1 MLRTK
6 GLALLH
12 RRAFLPERSGR
23 HADLLA
29 IGLGNPGSEFESSRH
44 NVGADAIGLLATRHD
59 AVLRAERG
67 VSGRAVE
74 VTIGGKRLALAVP
87 STYMNESGTAVRA
100 LLRRYVNGDLSR
112 LVVIH
117 DELDLAPGVVRVK
130 FGGGTAGH
138 NGLRSIQS
146 HLKNLEFARVRI
158 GIGKPPGAMHG
169 ADYVLRRAPVNEKAA
184 LESALRIAAEAV
196 ELILERGI
204 DVAMNDVNAR

>member
-1 MLRTK
+1 
-6 GLALLH
+6 
-12 RRAFLPERSGR
+12 
-23 HADLLA
+23 
-29 IGLGNPGSEFESSRH
+29 
-44 NVGADAIGLLATRHD
+44 
-59 AVLRAERG
+59 
-67 VSGRAVE
+67 
-74 VTIGGKRLALAVP
+74 
-87 STYMNESGTAVRA
+87 
-100 LLRRYVNGDLSR
+100 
-112 LVVIH
+112 VIH